1 MVPPAGFGVGI
12 TPAASAKIRVRIK
25 RSLNPG
31 SIAFR
36 ARVTVTGM
44 GTEQEA
50 ALEVLREVWRGRG
63 QSAADLD
70 DVGRE
75 RSCKRMTDAGVGFAD
90 FAAEAAAAGEH
101 GDLAAAWRA
110 RLTREGKLKGS
121 GVSVRDL
128 VLGQAE
134 PR

>member
-12 TPAASAKIRVRIK
+12 TPGRAPRIK
-25 RSLNPG
+25 RSLNPD
-31 SIAFR
+31 SIALR
-36 ARVTVTGM
+36 GPVTVTGM
-44 GTEQEA
+44 GTGHEA
-50 ALEVLREVWRGRG
+50 ALEVLREVWRGQG

-70 DVGRE
+70 EVGIE
-75 RSCKRMTDAGVGFAD
+75 RSCQRMTGAGVGFAD
-90 FAAEAAAAGEH
+90 FAAEAGENA
-101 GDLAAAWRA
+101 DLAAAWRA
-110 RLTREGKLKGS
+110 RLAREGKLSGS

>member
-1 MVPPAGFGVGI
+1 
-12 TPAASAKIRVRIK
+12 
-25 RSLNPG
+25 
-31 SIAFR
+31 
-36 ARVTVTGM
+36 M

-50 ALEVLREVWRGRG
+50 ALEVLREVWRGQG

-70 DVGRE
+70 DIGRE

-90 FAAEAAAAGEH
+90 FAAEAGEN

-128 VLGQAE
+128 VLGQDE